1 MFAALNG
8 TWAGAGPPAGGPLTV
23 ALWAVSIPE
32 APSDGGAMTS
42 RPPEAG
48 PAAAAGVLKRSP
60 ALPAELTE
68 LVATGSGLAANR
80 HAAATQRAYL
90 GDFGH
95 FDEWCKAT
103 AARSGFALVSLPA
116 EPETVWLYLSALVEA
131 DNAAGYRVS
140 TLERRLSA
148 IKWVHDTSGYPSPT
162 SHTRVRELMAG
173 IRRTYGARPERSDP
187 ITTDQ
192 LTAMVD
198 ALDLNTLAGL
208 RDRAVLL
215 VGYAGAFRRSEL
227 AGMRREQLRRT
238 GDGYIVE
245 LGRTKDDQEA
255 KGRDVGIP
263 AFAGS
268 ALCPVTA
275 VDAWLAAAAISG
287 GPIFRRV
294 TRYQTIGARAL
305 SADAVAKIVKRAAA
319 AAGIPPDRLSGH
331 SLRAGHATTAA
342 QNGAPD
348 RTIMRQTGHKR
359 TETLD
364 NYVRPATVFV
374 DNSADYLDLAAST
387 PPAGGESSSS

>member
-1 MFAALNG
+1 MVTEPDDIVL
-8 TWAGAGPPAGGPLTV
+8 V
-23 ALWAVSIPE
+23 
-32 APSDGGAMTS
+32 
-42 RPPEAG
+42 EAG
-48 PAAAAGVLKRSP
+48 PSAPVG
-60 ALPAELTE
+60 ALSEELGA
-68 LVATGSGLAANR
+68 LVASGAALSANR
-80 HAAATQRAYL
+80 HAEATRRAYL
-90 GDFGH
+90 GEFGH
-95 FDEWCKAT
+95 FAEWCDAT
-103 AARSGFALVSLPA
+103 ASRTGTPLEALPA

-131 DNAAGYRVS
+131 DNAAGYKVA

-148 IKWVHDTSGYPSPT
+148 IKWVHDTSGHPSPT

-173 IRRTYGARPERSDP
+173 IRRTYGARAERRDP
-187 ITTDQ
+187 LTTDQ

-198 ALDLNTLAGL
+198 GLDLDTLAGL

-215 VGYAGAFRRSEL
+215 LGYAGAFRRSEL
-227 AGMRREQLRRT
+227 AGLRREQLRRT
-238 GDGYIVE
+238 GDGVVVE

-268 ALCPVTA
+268 PLCPVTA
-275 VDAWLAAAAISG
+275 VDAWLAAASITE

-294 TRYQTIGARAL
+294 SRYQTLGARAL
-305 SADAVAKIVKRAAA
+305 APATVATIVKRCAA

-342 QNGAPD
+342 RNGAPD

-364 NYVRPATVFV
+364 SYVRPATVFV
-374 DNSADYLDLAAST
+374 DNSADYLDLAAAADQPSE
-387 PPAGGESSSS
+387 GSSIG

>member
-1 MFAALNG
+1 MDEPD
-8 TWAGAGPPAGGPLTV
+8 GAPPRDMLTATPSASLRRSPGPL
-23 ALWAVSIPE
+23 A
-32 APSDGGAMTS
+32 D
-42 RPPEAG
+42 
-48 PAAAAGVLKRSP
+48 
-60 ALPAELTE
+60 
-68 LVATGSGLAANR
+68 LVATGAGLAANR
-80 HAAATQRAYL
+80 HAEATRRAYL
-90 GDFGH
+90 GDFSH
-95 FDEWCKAT
+95 FAEWCADT
-103 AARSGFALVSLPA
+103 AARTGSSLVSLPA
-116 EPETVWLYLSALVEA
+116 APETVWLYLTALVEA

-148 IKWVHDTSGYPSPT
+148 IKWVHDTSGHPSPT

-173 IRRTYGARPERSDP
+173 IRRTYGARAERRDP

-198 ALDLNTLAGL
+198 GLDLDSLAGL

-215 VGYAGAFRRSEL
+215 LGYAGAFRRSEL
-227 AGMRREQLRRT
+227 AGLRREQLRRT
-238 GDGYIVE
+238 GDGVVVE

-268 ALCPVTA
+268 PLCPVTA
-275 VDAWLAAAAISG
+275 VDAWLAAASITE

-294 TRYQTIGARAL
+294 SRYQTLGARAL
-305 SADAVAKIVKRAAA
+305 APATVATIVKRCAA

-342 QNGAPD
+342 RNGAPD

-364 NYVRPATVFV
+364 TYVRTATVFV
-374 DNSADYLDLAAST
+374 DNSADYLDLDGAAAQPS
-387 PPAGGESSSS
+387 GVSSPG